1 MGRRSGKPWVIRPDV
16 AELYAERAARLKET
30 VARRRK
36 EFDLWAQRN
45 PELAAHLRDCRAS

>member
-1 MGRRSGKPWVIRPDV
+1 MGRRSENPWVIRPDV
-16 AELYAERAARLKET
+16 AELYASAPPGFKET

-45 PELAAHLRDCRAS
+45 PSSPRISATAAS